1 MSVKEKIQLFES
13 VPKAPDDTTRTV
25 KSKVVYIPRHEKALP
40 KHELELLYRNAFRNI
55 MNPLFVFASIY
66 ASIRLILA
74 VFNFNQNYC

>member
-1 MSVKEKIQLFES
+1 MSVKEKIQLFER
-13 VPKAPDDTTRTV
+13 VPKAPDETTRAV
-25 KSKVVYIPRHEKALP
+25 KSKVVYIPKDEKSVP
-40 KHELELLYRNAFRNI
+40 KRELEIVYRNAFSNI